1 MEDTSDRGNNSNTN
15 SNNAIMDGGILKFL
29 VPKIP
34 SLANTTLW
42 HSLGMTETSSQ
53 WDLRTALTVQV
64 LRSLMAGG
72 EKDPTP
78 VGKVQ
83 ASTLKDPGVKGKTW
97 VANATIPAP
106 TEDQEGIRQA
116 VFTAIDQLSES
127 DSQIEYTKPSLVDT
141 QVEWTGFR
149 PNAGKNDTMPDI
161 SEADKYSRLMDE
173 PTRTSDT
180 TILYFHGGAYY
191 LCDPSTHRSTTSRL
205 AKECNGR
212 VCSVRYRLAPQAAFP
227 SQLLDALLVYL
238 SLLYPPPGSLH
249 SAVPASK
256 IVLAGDSAGGNLV
269 FALLQF
275 ILHFNRS
282 QQQQS
287 TDDGASTSTPPLL
300 NFHGSQV
307 QLPLPAGATAVAGW
321 FDISRALPSITRN
334 AKYDYLPP
342 ATHSPDALSRFPKD
356 SVWPTTPPRGD
367 LFCELALL
375 DHPLVSPLLARD
387 WSGAPPLYFNTGE
400 EMLTDEIKVLAAR
413 AAQQGAKVV
422 FEEYQAMPHCFAM
435 LLPGLPTSER
445 CIKSWGAFA
454 RKAAEEG
461 AEAVQTEGTWVEVR
475 TGREEK
481 RVVKDL
487 SAVSFEEAQGLV
499 REAKGKRMVGLEGE
513 GKGLAKAAL

>member
-1 MEDTSDRGNNSNTN
+1 MLHLKHNGVREIISNTK
-15 SNNAIMDGGILKFL
+15 SNNAIMDVGILKFL

-42 HSLGMTETSSQ
+42 HTLGMTETSNQ

-106 TEDQEGIRQA
+106 KEDQEGIRQA
-116 VFTAIDQLSES
+116 VFTAIDQFSES
-127 DSQIEYTKPSLVDT
+127 DSRIEYTKPSLVDT
-141 QVEWTGFR
+141 QIEWTGFR
-149 PNAGKNDTMPDI
+149 PNAEKNETMPDI
-161 SEADKYSRLMDE
+161 SEAEKYSRLMAE

-180 TILYFHGGAYY
+180 TILYLHGGAYY
-191 LCDPSTHRSTTSRL
+191 LCDPSTHRATTSRL
-205 AKECNGR
+205 AKESKGV

-275 ILHFNRS
+275 LLHFNRS
-282 QQQQS
+282 QS
-287 TDDGASTSTPPLL
+287 TDSTNSPPPTL
-300 NFHGSQV
+300 NFDGSEV
-307 QLPLPAGATAVAGW
+307 RVPLPAAATAAAGW

-342 ATHSPDALSRFPKD
+342 ANHSPDALSRFPKD

-367 LFCELALL
+367 LFCELELL
-375 DHPLVSPLLARD
+375 DHPLVSPLLAKS
-387 WSGAPPLYFNTGE
+387 WEGSPPLYFNTGE
-400 EMLTDEIKVLAAR
+400 EMLTDEIKVLASR
-413 AAQQGAKVV
+413 AAQQGVKVV

-435 LLPGLPTSER
+435 LLPGLPISER

-454 RKAAEEG
+454 RKTVDEG
-461 AEAVQTEGTWVEVR
+461 AEVFETKGTWVEAR
-475 TGREEK
+475 SGREES
-481 RVVKDL
+481 RVVADL
-487 SAVSFEEAQGLV
+487 SAVSFEEAGRLV